1 MEETVIDRAAMGR
14 LAKALAFICGPQHP
28 TTVALQAASDSGS
41 EKDIKAA
48 RALFLKLKPADRRSA
63 LAMLRD

>member
-1 MEETVIDRAAMGR
+1 MEETVIDRAAMRR

-28 TTVALQAASDSGS
+28 TTVALQTASDSGS

-48 RALFLKLKPADRRSA
+48 RALFLKLKPSDRRSA